1 MHVLTSKTLYTVFK
15 PGPTYFPFALVA
27 SSNTSS
33 ILHTAGRILPQ
44 RPQREST
51 RDQVASGSPMKG
63 VVDAIGASVMKR
75 KSNRLMK

>member
-44 RPQREST
+44 REST
-51 RDQVASGSPMKG
+51 RD
-63 VVDAIGASVMKR
+63 
-75 KSNRLMK
+75 